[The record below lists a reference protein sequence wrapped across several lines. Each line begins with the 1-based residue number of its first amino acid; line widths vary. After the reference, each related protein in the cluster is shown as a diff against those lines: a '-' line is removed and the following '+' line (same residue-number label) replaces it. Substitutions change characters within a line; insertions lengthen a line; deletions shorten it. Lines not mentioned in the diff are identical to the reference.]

1 MKIEVKLDESCEQ
14 PRVVIYAKSM
24 TSEVEELLK
33 KLGECEPRLITGYAE
48 EEAELIEQA
57 DIMRIYAANGKV
69 FAVTTGG
76 ELRLRQRLYELEE
89 RLDAKLF
96 VRISNSEIVNL
107 KYVRRFD
114 LSMAGTICVKLKDG
128 SVAYVSRRYVSKIKR
143 ILGL

>member
-1 MKIEVKLDESCEQ
+1 MKIEVKLDDSCEQ

-33 KLGECEPRLITGYAE
+33 KLGECEPRLITGYAG

>member
-1 MKIEVKLDESCEQ
+1 MKIEIKLDESCEQ

-24 TSEVEELLK
+24 TGEVEELLK
-33 KLGECEPRLITGYAE
+33 RLSESEPRLITGYAD
-48 EEAELIEQA
+48 EEAELVDQT

-69 FAVTTGG
+69 FAVTPRG

-128 SVAYVSRRYVSKIKR
+128 SVAYVSRRYVSRIKR